1 MWPKLIDF
9 ISQSNTEKA
18 NFESSRISLLKLY
31 EQVRQLQKKIKRF
44 QRLATVRKKDVS
56 KEINNS
62 NLVQN
67 EITKN
72 ESLIDQ
78 INTIMESSKNN
89 SSTKIINSGIFK
101 NNAQLLTTLQSQK
114 NIASNRNKYL
124 RSEKEIIRKKIIE
137 NNFKKIKAEEKAKEY
152 KRLYISELEN
162 KNYQ

>member
-1 MWPKLIDF
+1 MKQTQHHIYFLL
-9 ISQSNTEKA
+9 
-18 NFESSRISLLKLY
+18 FESSRMALLKLY
-31 EQVRQLQKKIKRF
+31 EQGRQLKKKIKRF
-44 QRLATVRKKDVS
+44 QRLATIRKKDVS

-62 NLVQN
+62 NLLQN

-72 ESLIDQ
+72 EGLIEQ
-78 INTIMESSKNN
+78 INTIMESSNN
-89 SSTKIINSGIFK
+89 SSNKIINSGFFK

-114 NIASNRNKYL
+114 DIASNRNKYL

-162 KNYQ
+162 KNFK